1 MKNDSKS
8 ISANEINK
16 FAYCP
21 YQWYYERLYGAAHIR
36 ELYKKRNQ
44 QLGLSDVALSNFRK
58 GQSFHADYEGIPAAG
73 GFFFKLFKLAAI
85 IIIVIAGIVGGYLFY
100 LHFL

>member
-16 FAYCP
+16 FVYCP
-21 YQWYYERLYGAAHIR
+21 YQWYYERAYGSAHIR
-36 ELYKKRNQ
+36 ELYKERNQ
-44 QLGLSDVALSNFRK
+44 RLGLEDVVLSNFRK
-58 GQSFHADYEGIPAAG
+58 GQGFHANYESMSATG
-73 GFFFKLFKLAAI
+73 GFLFKLFKLAAI
-85 IIIVIAGIVGGYLFY
+85 VLIVIAGIVGGYLFY

>member
-16 FAYCP
+16 FVYCP
-21 YQWYYERLYGAAHIR
+21 YQWYYERAYGSAHIR
-36 ELYKKRNQ
+36 ELYKERNKKF
-44 QLGLSDVALSNFRK
+44 GFEDVALSNFRK
-58 GQSFHADYEGIPAAG
+58 GQGFHAGYGDRSAAG
-73 GFFFKLFKLAAI
+73 GVFIKLLKLTAI
-85 IIIVIAGIVGGYLFY
+85 LLIVIAGIVGGYLFY

>member
-21 YQWYYERLYGAAHIR
+21 YQWYYERYFGAAHIR
-36 ELYKKRNQ
+36 ALYKERNNR
-44 QLGLSDVALSNFRK
+44 LGLEDVALSNFRK
-58 GQSFHADYEGIPAAG
+58 GQSFHSEYETDAAAG
-73 GFFFKLFKLAAI
+73 GFLLKFIRIVAVI
-85 IIIVIAGIVGGYLFY
+85 IAVIAGIVGGYLFY
-100 LHFL
+100 LNFL

>member
-21 YQWYYERLYGAAHIR
+21 YQWYYERYFGAAHIR
-36 ELYKKRNQ
+36 ELYKDRNSR
-44 QLGLSDVALSNFRK
+44 LGLEDVALSNFRK
-58 GQSFHADYEGIPAAG
+58 GQSFHSDYETAG
-73 GFFFKLFKLAAI
+73 SSGLFKFIRIVLI
-85 IIIVIAGIVGGYLFY
+85 IIAIIAGIVGGYLFY
-100 LHFL
+100 LNFL

>member
-21 YQWYYERLYGAAHIR
+21 YQWYYERFFGAAHIR
-36 ELYKKRNQ
+36 TLYKERNKR
-44 QLGLSDVALSNFRK
+44 LGLSNVALSNFRK
-58 GQSFHADYEGIPAAG
+58 GQGFHTDYDGAESSG
-73 GFFFKLFKLAAI
+73 GLFKFIRVMAI
-85 IIIVIAGIVGGYLFY
+85 IIAVIAGIVGGYLFY
-100 LHFL
+100 LNFL